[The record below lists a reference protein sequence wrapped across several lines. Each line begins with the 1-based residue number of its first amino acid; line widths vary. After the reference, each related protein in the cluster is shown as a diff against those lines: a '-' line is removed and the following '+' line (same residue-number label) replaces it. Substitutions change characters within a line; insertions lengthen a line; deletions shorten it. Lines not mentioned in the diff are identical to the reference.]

1 MNPISNGNE
10 LVDPAAL
17 GGRHS
22 SQEVTVQR
30 TPGERHW
37 SLVGLQGG
45 HGLNW
50 REQGKRGC
58 RLNQS
63 AGGSACGHCRAL
75 VMMLNEI
82 PLLWSI

>member
-1 MNPISNGNE
+1 MTFESISNGNE

-37 SLVGLQGG
+37 V
-45 HGLNW
+45 W
-50 REQGKRGC
+50 WDCREAMG
-58 RLNQS
+58 S
-63 AGGSACGHCRAL
+63 TGGSKEKEVAD
-75 VMMLNEI
+75 
-82 PLLWSI
+82 